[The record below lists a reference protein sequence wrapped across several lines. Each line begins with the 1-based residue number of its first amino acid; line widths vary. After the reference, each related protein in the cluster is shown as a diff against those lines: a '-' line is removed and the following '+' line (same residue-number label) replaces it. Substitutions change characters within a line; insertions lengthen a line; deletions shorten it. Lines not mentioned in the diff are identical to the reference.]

1 MTEKE
6 LNEIYGSGKIIPA
19 EAARE
24 SHVQSINAQRI
35 TMEMNTKFHTPEE
48 LNALFSELT
57 GKTVTDISIFPP
69 FYTDYGRNIT
79 VGHNVFLNSG
89 VCMQDQG
96 GITIGDGT
104 LIGHHVVLATL
115 NHNPDPARRGELY
128 GSPITIGKN
137 VWIGSNATILSGV
150 TIGDGAIVA
159 AGAVVTK
166 DVGARTVVG
175 GVPAKVIKILREYD
189 HEKENAEAGTAAG
202 QAGAADMPGGDD
214 VVAKQIACEML
225 LRGMQDDYIHAA
237 TGVPL
242 TVIRELRTQ
251 ISD

>member
-6 LNEIYGSGKIIPA
+6 LNEVYSTGNIVPA
-19 EAARE
+19 EAARA
-24 SHVQSINAQRI
+24 SHAQSINAQRI

-79 VGHNVFLNSG
+79 VGHRVFLNSG

-115 NHNPDPARRGELY
+115 NHNPDPARRHELY

-166 DVGARTVVG
+166 DVEARTVVG
-175 GVPAKVIKILREYD
+175 GVPAKLLKILREYD
-189 HEKENAEAGTAAG
+189 QEEGNASGASAAEQIG
-202 QAGAADMPGGDD
+202 QTGPAGGDD
-214 VVAKQIACEML
+214 IVAKQIACEML

-242 TVIRELRTQ
+242 AVIRELRSQ